1 MGSLKPAWQ
10 QQALLKGLLQ
20 LLLLH
25 PCNYT
30 ALELCVREER
40 HSWGEE
46 ITHCFYCIKRA
57 SASLY
62 KQDLTVQV
70 RGLDPYP
77 LQLI

>member
-10 QQALLKGLLQ
+10 QQTLLKGLLQ

-30 ALELCVREER
+30 ALEHCGREER

-46 ITHCFYCIKRA
+46 IT
-57 SASLY
+57 
-62 KQDLTVQV
+62 
-70 RGLDPYP
+70 
-77 LQLI
+77 